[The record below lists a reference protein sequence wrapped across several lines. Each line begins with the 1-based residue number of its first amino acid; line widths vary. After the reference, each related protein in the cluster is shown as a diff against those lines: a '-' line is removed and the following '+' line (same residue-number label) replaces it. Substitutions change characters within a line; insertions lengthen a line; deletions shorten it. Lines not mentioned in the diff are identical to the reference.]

1 MIKVIFLIS
10 IGGALG
16 STFRYLINI
25 SLNNFTILNYHIGTL
40 VVNLIGSFL
49 IGLFASILKN
59 YYVINEDIIKY
70 FFMIGFI
77 GSFTTFSGFSLETI
91 NMLNSGNYS
100 VASIYITISIILNL
114 FAVYIGLNILNY
126 IN

>member
-114 FAVYIGLNILNY
+114 FAVYIGLNILN
-126 IN
+126 